1 MSSFTFAS
9 FAKEDTNKCGQASRL
24 GQKIPDSSTA
34 AWKVGARVQIAV
46 VSLIPVVDR
55 FLHPTDRQ
63 PKRARRSDSVIEKSI
78 KEAVGQ
84 LRGSLAPFTPLL
96 PFQVLTDLHET

>member
-1 MSSFTFAS
+1 VSSFTFAS
-9 FAKEDTNKCGQASRL
+9 FAKEDTNKCGQALRL

-84 LRGSLAPFTPLL
+84 LRGSFGSIHSVVAFPG
-96 PFQVLTDLHET
+96 VDRSA